1 MWLAAAVEPLDWGRL
16 LTLYGPALVFSW
28 AAVWALW
35 GAWQRERER
44 GRELSRKLVDS
55 TTEQAKTAAEMT
67 QVLGAANEYLRDLR
81 DQGMRAVTREP
92 RP

>member
-1 MWLAAAVEPLDWGRL
+1 MVFAAVSDLPDWQRL
-16 LTLYGPALVFSW
+16 IAVYGPALVSSW
-28 AAVWALW
+28 VAIWALW
-35 GAWQRERER
+35 SAWRRERER
-44 GRELSRKLVDS
+44 GRELSRKLVES
-55 TTEQAKTAAEMT
+55 TTEQAKTSAEMT